1 MYFLTKNHEDG
12 DSDEGNDTVIS
23 LCYSLGDKRV
33 FLCPSNYLSSKEVF
47 DFFLYFNSKGE
58 KDMKKWKSIW
68 LMMIIALV
76 AVLGACNAKDKTES
90 AAQGEKVEPSEAAAE
105 VTIENNDTSQTY
117 KEAPTKAISLN
128 QHVTEIMLALGLE
141 DSMVGTAYLD
151 DKIYEPLQEAY
162 DKVPVLSDQY
172 PTKEQVIDA
181 EADFLYAG
189 WKSGFGE
196 KGVGTPE
203 ELEELGIHTYLHTAS
218 NMTKP
223 TLEDIFTDIR
233 NIAKIFRI
241 EDRGEALIE
250 QMTKDVEAV
259 QAKLPKDSE
268 KLRVLVFDSGEKDVF
283 TAGQNFMNELVTIA
297 GGENIFGDV
306 ESGWTTVSKE
316 DAVDR
321 NPEVVVVIDYGETTA
336 DQKIQFLKNDPALKE
351 MEAVKNE
358 RFVIL
363 PLSAASEGVRAAE
376 AIEILAKGFYP
387 ENF

>member
-1 MYFLTKNHEDG
+1 MG
-12 DSDEGNDTVIS
+12 IVIKVTIPFFHYATLLATRGFFYALPMILVARKS
-23 LCYSLGDKRV
+23 LISFYIYD
-33 FLCPSNYLSSKEVF
+33 N
-47 DFFLYFNSKGE
+47 KGE
-58 KDMKKWKSIW
+58 KDMKKWRSIW
-68 LMMIIALV
+68 LVMLIALI
-76 AVLGACNAKDKTES
+76 AVLGACGTKDKPES
-90 AAQGEKVEPSEAAAE
+90 ATQTEKVEPSEATTTE
-105 VTIENNDTSQTY
+105 VIIKNNGTTQTY

-151 DKIYEPLQEAY
+151 DEIYEPLQAAY

-181 EADFLYAG
+181 GADFLYAG

-233 NIAKIFRI
+233 HIAEIFRV
-241 EDRGEALIE
+241 EDRGEAFIE
-250 QMTKDVEAV
+250 QMTKDVEEV
-259 QAKLPKDSE
+259 QAKLPKDRE
-268 KLRVLVFDSGEKDVF
+268 NLRVLVFDSGEKDVF

-297 GGENIFGDV
+297 GGQNIFGDV

-321 NPEVVVVIDYGETTA
+321 NPAVVVIIDYGETTA
-336 DQKIQFLKNDPALKE
+336 EQKINFLKKDPALKE
-351 MEAVKNE
+351 MEAVKNN

-376 AIEILAKGFYP
+376 AIQILAKGFYP

>member
-1 MYFLTKNHEDG
+1 MG
-12 DSDEGNDTVIS
+12 IVIKVTIPFFHYATLLATRGFFFALPMILVARKS
-23 LCYSLGDKRV
+23 LISFYIYD
-33 FLCPSNYLSSKEVF
+33 N
-47 DFFLYFNSKGE
+47 KGE
-58 KDMKKWKSIW
+58 KDMKKWRSIW
-68 LMMIIALV
+68 LVMLIALIALI
-76 AVLGACNAKDKTES
+76 AVLGACGTKDKPES
-90 AAQGEKVEPSEAAAE
+90 ATQTEKVEPSEATTTE
-105 VTIENNDTSQTY
+105 VIIKNNGTTQTY

-151 DKIYEPLQEAY
+151 DEIYEPLQAAY

-181 EADFLYAG
+181 GADFLYAG

-233 NIAKIFRI
+233 HIAEIFRV
-241 EDRGEALIE
+241 EDRGEAYIE
-250 QMTKDVEAV
+250 QMTKDVEEV
-259 QAKLPKDSE
+259 QAKLPKDRE
-268 KLRVLVFDSGEKDVF
+268 NLRVLVFDSGEKDVF

-297 GGENIFGDV
+297 GGQNIFGDV

-321 NPEVVVVIDYGETTA
+321 NPEVVVIIDYGETTA
-336 DQKIQFLKNDPALKE
+336 EQKINFLKNDPALKE
-351 MEAVKNE
+351 MEAVKND

-376 AIEILAKGFYP
+376 AIQILAKGFYP

>member
-12 DSDEGNDTVIS
+12 DSDTGNIPLFHYAT
-23 LCYSLGDKRV
+23 LLATRGF
-33 FLCPSNYLSSKEVF
+33 FLCPSNHLGSKEIP
-47 DFFLYFNSKGE
+47 DFFLYFNNKGE

-68 LMMIIALV
+68 LMMIIALI

-90 AAQGEKVEPSEAAAE
+90 AVQGEKVEPSEAAAE

-117 KEAPTKAISLN
+117 TEAPTKAISLN

-233 NIAKIFRI
+233 HIAKIFRI

-297 GGENIFGDV
+297 GGQNIFGDV

>member
-1 MYFLTKNHEDG
+1 
-12 DSDEGNDTVIS
+12 
-23 LCYSLGDKRV
+23 
-33 FLCPSNYLSSKEVF
+33 
-47 DFFLYFNSKGE
+47 
-58 KDMKKWKSIW
+58 MKKWKNSW
-68 LMMIIALV
+68 LVLIIALV
-76 AVLGACNAKDKTES
+76 AMLAACNANDKSESAEQEEKTEPAET
-90 AAQGEKVEPSEAAAE
+90 AATE
-105 VTIENNDTSQTY
+105 VVIDNNDTTQTY
-117 KEAPTKAISLN
+117 TEAPTKAISLN

-151 DKIYEPLQEAY
+151 DKIYEPLQAAY
-162 DKVPVLSDQY
+162 EKVPVLSDQY

-181 EADFLYAG
+181 EADFLYGG
-189 WKSGFGE
+189 WKSAFGE

-203 ELEELGIHTYLHTAS
+203 ELEELGIHTYLHTSS

-233 NIAKIFRI
+233 NVAKIFRV
-241 EDRGEALIE
+241 EERGEAFIE
-250 QMTKDVEAV
+250 QMTKDVDAIR
-259 QAKLPKDSE
+259 AKLPQDGE
-268 KLRVLVFDSGEKDVF
+268 DLRVLVFDSGEKDVF

-297 GGENIFGDV
+297 GGQNVFGDV

-336 DQKIQFLKNDPALKE
+336 QQKIDFLKNDPALKE
-351 MEAVKNE
+351 MEAVKND

-376 AIEILAKGFYP
+376 AFEILAKGFYP
-387 ENF
+387 DNF